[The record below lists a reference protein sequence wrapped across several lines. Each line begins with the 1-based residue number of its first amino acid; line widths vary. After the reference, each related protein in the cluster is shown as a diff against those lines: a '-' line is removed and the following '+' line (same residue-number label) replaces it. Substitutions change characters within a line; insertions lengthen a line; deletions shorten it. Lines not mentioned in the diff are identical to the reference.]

1 MSNNNSIIYDFDS
14 ELDDCLKL
22 DLAKVDD
29 YIIEI
34 HCVGYI
40 DTYNSNFFLKK
51 LTLVTDKYSNIILN
65 FSGINY
71 ISSTGIGAITAI
83 LKTCRDKNGDL
94 ILINVCSKI
103 YEIFQLLGFV
113 QFFII
118 KSSLEDAK
126 NYFKKDVLEYKFQ
139 PTVKKCPICNANLK
153 VTNPGKFRCANC
165 KSIIKV
171 SQSGEITL
179 L

>member
-14 ELDDCLKL
+14 ELDDSLKL
-22 DLAKVDD
+22 DLVKVDD

-51 LTLVTDKYSNIILN
+51 LTLVTNKYSKIILN

-71 ISSTGIGAITAI
+71 ISSTGIGAITTI

-94 ILINVCSKI
+94 ILINV
-103 YEIFQLLGFV
+103 FG
-113 QFFII
+113 
-118 KSSLEDAK
+118 
-126 NYFKKDVLEYKFQ
+126 
-139 PTVKKCPICNANLK
+139 
-153 VTNPGKFRCANC
+153 
-165 KSIIKV
+165 
-171 SQSGEITL
+171 
-179 L
+179 